1 MHYDYHASMVAESD
15 MQSDEFTDS
24 ENVSTTTAQGCL
36 TSYAYLKLKG
46 AYVCILHAL
55 WGIFQGDSYNLTSKL
70 D

>member
-36 TSYAYLKLKG
+36 TSHAYLEYKG
-46 AYVCILHAL
+46 GLCLYSPCIM
-55 WGIFQGDSYNLTSKL
+55 GNLPGG
-70 D
+70 